1 MPFANDCL
9 DQIGVC
15 PDRAKVFS
23 TGQCVEEEV
32 KITMVNPLTGEVF
45 DLTKYGIGTS
55 TSSSSESMSSN
66 SCWPCGNL
74 DENGNVKH
82 GVEIILK
89 EMTNSVGHLSKM
101 AVVKSEEDAV
111 NGIVYLAVDRV
122 LTQKAGVWLAMA
134 LVWDHGILRKQY
146 PFYFEI
152 TPNLAVYT
160 PAGPITITEVRMA
173 VRDLCPEM
181 NFLIDTVEFKD
192 HEVAW
197 AIRRPIEYWNE
208 VPPPITQFTPSNFPF
223 RYHWMEAVIGELL
236 VLVATWLRR
245 NDLDYSA
252 GGLSV
257 QDTKKW
263 GDYIKMAEGRKK
275 DWKEFVKNKKI
286 EMNLEGGYG
295 NLGGYRYAPY
305 R

>member
-9 DQIGVC
+9 DHLNVC
-15 PDRAKVFS
+15 PDRARVFS
-23 TGQCVEEEV
+23 TGQCCEEEV
-32 KITMVNPLTGEVF
+32 KITLVNPLTGDVF
-45 DLTKYGIGTS
+45 DLTQYGIGTPS
-55 TSSSSESMSSN
+55 SGSSEVSSSSV
-66 SCWPCGNL
+66 CWPCNGL
-74 DENGNVKH
+74 DENGLPKQ

-89 EMTNSVGHLSKM
+89 EMPNSVGHLSKM
-101 AVVKSEEDAV
+101 AIVKSEEDAA
-111 NGIVYLAVDRV
+111 NGIVYLSVDTV
-122 LTQKAGVWLAMA
+122 LTEKAGVWLSMA
-134 LVWDHGILRKQY
+134 LIWDHGILRKQY

-152 TPNLAVYT
+152 TPNLAIYN
-160 PAGPITITEVRMA
+160 PSGPITITEVRMA

-181 NFLIDTVEFKD
+181 NFLLDTVEFKD

-208 VPPPITQFTPSNFPF
+208 VPPPVAQYTPGNFPF

-236 VLVATWLRR
+236 VTVATWMRR

-252 GGLSV
+252 GGTSV

-263 GDYIKMAEGRKK
+263 PDYLKMAEGRKK

-286 EMNLEGGYG
+286 EINIAGGFG
-295 NLGGYRYAPY
+295 NLGGYRSNPY